1 MYAGDACPPFV
12 LGKARALVTHADAQV
27 AIIGYG
33 TSAIDASE
41 AARELAL
48 DGIKADV
55 YDARFAKPVDID
67 LIASLVSRGIPIVT
81 VEDHSI
87 RGGFGACVLEA
98 CNERKIE
105 TRGITRMAM
114 PDQWVYQGE
123 RKEQLAEVGLDPA
136 SIAATARKAAGRAAA
151 ARAAAGV

>member
-1 MYAGDACPPFV
+1 M
-12 LGKARALVTHADAQV
+12 THSDAQV
-27 AIIGYG
+27 ALIGYG

-67 LIASLVSRGIPIVT
+67 LIAGLVARGIPIVT
-81 VEDHSI
+81 IEDHSI
-87 RGGFGACVLEA
+87 RGGFGSCVLEA
-98 CNERKIE
+98 CNDRRLE

-114 PDQWVYQGE
+114 PDGWIYQGE

-136 SIAATARKAAGRAAA
+136 SIAATGRRVALKASRSAV
-151 ARAAAGV
+151 GV